1 MTVNEFKMWLQG
13 FAEALELDLSTG
25 YDASDLE
32 DIFEVI
38 NKKLDTVVP
47 DVAPNQFPLK
57 DVSPLQPNQFPLTQN
72 PSIPSPYS
80 PLIPNQFP
88 LPKESPRYPNS
99 PSVPGYIPNIYFTN
113 NCDRLTPWPHSNST
127 IEDRGISK

>member
-1 MTVNEFKMWLQG
+1 MTVNEFKMWFQG
-13 FAEALELDLSTG
+13 FIDALDLDLASG

-38 NKKLDTVVP
+38 TKKLDTVIP

-57 DVSPLQPNQFPLTQN
+57 DVSPLQPNQFPLPQDPLRYPSS
-72 PSIPSPYS
+72 PSI
-80 PLIPNQFP
+80 
-88 LPKESPRYPNS
+88 
-99 PSVPGYIPNIYFTN
+99 PGYIPNIYFTN
-113 NCDRLTPWPHSNST
+113 NCDRLAPWPNSNST

>member
-38 NKKLDTVVP
+38 SKKLDTVVP
-47 DVAPNQFPLK
+47 DVAPNQFPLPK
-57 DVSPLQPNQFPLTQN
+57 D
-72 PSIPSPYS
+72 
-80 PLIPNQFP
+80 
-88 LPKESPRYPNS
+88 SPRYPSS

>member
-13 FAEALELDLSTG
+13 FTEALELDLSTG

-38 NKKLDTVVP
+38 FKKLDTVVP

-57 DVSPLQPNQFPLTQN
+57 DISPSVPNQFPW
-72 PSIPSPYS
+72 
-80 PLIPNQFP
+80 
-88 LPKESPRYPNS
+88 YPNS
-99 PSVPGYIPNIYFTN
+99 PSIPGYMTNIYFTN
-113 NCDRLTPWPHSNST
+113 NCDRLTPWPNSNST

>member
-13 FAEALELDLSTG
+13 FTEALELDLSTG

-38 NKKLDTVVP
+38 FKKLDTVVH

-57 DVSPLQPNQFPLTQN
+57 DVSPSVPNQFPFPKEFPSS
-72 PSIPSPYS
+72 PSIP
-80 PLIPNQFP
+80 
-88 LPKESPRYPNS
+88 
-99 PSVPGYIPNIYFTN
+99 GYMPNIYFTT
-113 NCDRLTPWPHSNST
+113 NCNRLAPWPNSNST

>member
-13 FAEALELDLSTG
+13 FTEALELDLSTG

-38 NKKLDTVVP
+38 FKKLDTVVP

-57 DVSPLQPNQFPLTQN
+57 DVSP
-72 PSIPSPYS
+72 SV
-80 PLIPNQFP
+80 PNQFP

-99 PSVPGYIPNIYFTN
+99 PSVPGYIPNIYFTT
-113 NCDRLTPWPHSNST
+113 NCDRLNPWSHSDST
-127 IEDRGISK
+127 YSTNNIKNEK